1 MFRPAAGCALAL
13 GCLAAF
19 ALSAFPVGCGGRDD
33 PNAAPTLRVG
43 YVGHDHQ
50 LALYVAA
57 LVGEDLSKTA
67 GVHLRQ
73 RKPREVYDLVE
84 NGKTLATLNLVK
96 VGGAA
101 NLPNAMAS
109 GQVSIGLGGVAPVAK
124 FVDRGSPMKIL
135 APLQTEGDQLVLQ
148 SDSPID
154 TWDEFVAAAR
164 QADRPIRIGY
174 KGPVAVAKLIFMRAL
189 KAENIPYTHDP
200 ADTDAKVL
208 LVHMMKGSNAIPMLA
223 GKTGS
228 AIDGFVM
235 NQPVPAKAE
244 HLGLGKVVAQLRNL
258 PPAGAWKQ
266 HPCCCVAANED
277 VMATHPQAVK
287 AFLKV
292 IVLATRRMRKEPSAA
307 IEASVEW
314 TKSPLP
320 VEKRSVPTITYLA
333 EPTAEWRAGLVR
345 YYEMM
350 LDVGAFK
357 GRLKDATGRQVADA
371 CLDTAL
377 VEQAFT
383 ELRAAGELAPSAE

>member
-1 MFRPAAGCALAL
+1 MNAVRWHLTLVVSLLGLVAALAGCDSQA
-13 GCLAAF
+13 
-19 ALSAFPVGCGGRDD
+19 D
-33 PNAAPTLRVG
+33 PNTPPTIRVG

-57 LVGEDLSKTA
+57 LQGDALSDRA
-67 GVHLRQ
+67 DVWLRA
-73 RKPREVYDLVE
+73 RKDRQVYDLVE
-84 NGKTLATLNLVK
+84 NGRTRATLELVK

-124 FVDRGSPMKIL
+124 FIDRGSPMKIL
-135 APLQTEGDQLVLQ
+135 APLQTEGDQLVLKP
-148 SDSPID
+148 DSPID
-154 TWDEFVAAAR
+154 SWDAFVAAAR
-164 QADRPIRIGY
+164 QADRPVRIGY
-174 KGPVAVAKLIFMRAL
+174 KGPVAVAKLVFMRAL
-189 KAENIPYTHDP
+189 KEEGIPYTHDP
-200 ADTDAKVL
+200 SDTDAKVL

-223 GKTGS
+223 GETGS
-228 AIDGFVM
+228 AIDGFIM

-244 HLGLGKVVAQLRNL
+244 HLGVGKVVAQLRDL
-258 PPAGAWKQ
+258 PPDGAWKQ

-277 VMATHPQAVK
+277 VMEEHPETVK
-287 AFLKV
+287 AFLKL
-292 IVLATRRMRKEPSAA
+292 ITLATERMRRDPATA

-357 GRLKDATGRQVADA
+357 GRFRDATGRQIADS
-371 CLDTAL
+371 CLDTTP
-377 VEQAFT
+377 VEQAIS
-383 ELRAAGELAPSAE
+383 ELRTVGALNVRSE